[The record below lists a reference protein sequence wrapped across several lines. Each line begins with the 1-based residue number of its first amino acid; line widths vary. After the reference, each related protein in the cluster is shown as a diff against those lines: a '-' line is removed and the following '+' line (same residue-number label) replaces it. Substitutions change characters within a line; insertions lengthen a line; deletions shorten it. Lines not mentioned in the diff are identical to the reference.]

1 MHDARGAESRDLHN
15 MHVLYYMHGG
25 LDWVIS
31 LYFSSY
37 GKIKAVVSPRCGED
51 DAFVVAIDIVLYY
64 SFKLQLFS
72 SSRRRRWGCALGG
85 SGCWAAMNVTF
96 LRSICTIS

>member
-1 MHDARGAESRDLHN
+1 MMREARNLEICTTCMSCTTCMAGF
-15 MHVLYYMHGG
+15 
-25 LDWVIS
+25 DWVIS

-64 SFKLQLFS
+64 SFKLQAVLIF
-72 SSRRRRWGCALGG
+72 
-85 SGCWAAMNVTF
+85 
-96 LRSICTIS
+96 